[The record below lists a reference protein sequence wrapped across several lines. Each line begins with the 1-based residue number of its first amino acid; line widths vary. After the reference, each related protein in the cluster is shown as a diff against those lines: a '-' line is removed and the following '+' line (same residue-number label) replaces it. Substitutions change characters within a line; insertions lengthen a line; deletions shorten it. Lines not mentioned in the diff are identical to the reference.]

1 VDRKKDMVISGGFN
15 VYPKE
20 VEDVIAAHPDV
31 AAVAVVGMADDK
43 WGEAVTAFVV
53 PHAGAA
59 IDKTEL
65 KRLVRDAKGAH
76 QAPKVIHL
84 VDALPATLV
93 GKIDKKRLRAMGA
106 EIGAEGGDR

>member
-1 VDRKKDMVISGGFN
+1 M
-15 VYPKE
+15 
-20 VEDVIAAHPDV
+20 
-31 AAVAVVGMADDK
+31 
-43 WGEAVTAFVV
+43 
-53 PHAGAA
+53 
-59 IDKTEL
+59 L

-76 QAPKVIHL
+76 QAPKEIHL